1 MRNNVF
7 LTFIIMLFVCAS
19 FAPSKA
25 DTVLFFSPTRVDIT
39 DEQPVQEIRVT
50 NMSSIARAYT
60 LSIENLVMSEAGH
73 TMRVDNFDYS
83 AKRMLRF
90 VPRRFDLKPGAKQI
104 IRIMARFPDGTG
116 DGEYH
121 SHIEFLEDVSR
132 REELNRD
139 VEPDNRARMKAQIAY
154 AAAIPVTISKGEI
167 KTDISMAG
175 LSLGQNKDGR
185 PEISLD
191 LMRSGNGQGN
201 VFLEA
206 DYIAPDGSEVKAAVR
221 RTIYVYRELDK
232 RNHSIVLELI
242 EGEDLKSG
250 GRIRV
255 KLFNRDISEQD
266 PVDTSFIAVP

>member
-1 MRNNVF
+1 MRNIVF
-7 LTFIIMLFVCAS
+7 LTFIIIFVLCAP

-25 DTVLFFSPTRVDIT
+25 ETVLFFSPTRVDVT

-90 VPRRFDLKPGAKQI
+90 VPRHFDLKPGAKQI
-104 IRIMARFPDGTG
+104 IRIMARFPEGTE
-116 DGEYH
+116 DGEFH

-132 REELNRD
+132 RDELNKD

-154 AAAIPVTISKGEI
+154 ATAIPVTISKGEI
-167 KTDISMAG
+167 KTEVSMKG
-175 LSLGQNKDGR
+175 LVLGIDKKGR
-185 PEISLD
+185 PEVSLD
-191 LMRSGNGQGN
+191 LMRNGNGQGN
-201 VFLEA
+201 IFLEA
-206 DYIAPDGSEVKAAVR
+206 DYIAPDGTEVKAAVR
-221 RTIYVYRELDK
+221 RTIYVYRELDQRK
-232 RNHSIVLELI
+232 HSVVLELLDN
-242 EGEDLKSG
+242 EDLKSG
-250 GRIRV
+250 GQIKV

-266 PVDTSFIAVP
+266 PVDTSFTVVP